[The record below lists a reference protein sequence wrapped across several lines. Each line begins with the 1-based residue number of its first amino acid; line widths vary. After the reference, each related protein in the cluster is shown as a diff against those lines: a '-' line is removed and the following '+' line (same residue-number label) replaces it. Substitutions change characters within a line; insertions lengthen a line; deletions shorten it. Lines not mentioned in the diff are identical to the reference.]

1 MANHNFNITL
11 AKRYGIEEAILI
23 EHIYWW
29 IHKNECEE
37 VEDMVHDGAVWCRST
52 ARGFAKYIPYMKPD
66 KIWRILKKLEGRV
79 LRVGNYNRQALNQTL
94 WYTFT
99 DDFVKELIGLDYDF
113 EKIKNAILKNEKSN
127 NSIINNPIK
136 EDNIIEDKE
145 NKLSNDNSK
154 SAYSDDFLKF
164 WEAYGLCRDKGT
176 TYKRWK
182 NLSKKDKEAALKAL
196 PDYFSD
202 CKRCDRKKRYPAV
215 YLSKRTWED
224 DFSNQEKE
232 EEKEELPAGLTP
244 ETWALRQ
251 GWMYKFIPRI
261 AERITPDM
269 FLTLQG
275 LSHFKPDVFKDII
288 EDIDKSDFNGDIV
301 TEFDRLRFT
310 ENYASRIDL

>member
-1 MANHNFNITL
+1 MAKVLNKTKGFGSISRDCVYDNELSDRARFLYVYMACKPEGWEFYQDKVAEELGYKKDTLRKYLDELITRGWITELEQHNDGKFGCLEYIIEIERCDGNLPIRKKPDTEKTRNGKNPNQRNIDSISSDISISSD
-11 AKRYGIEEAILI
+11 KRDIEE
-23 EHIYWW
+23 
-29 IHKNECEE
+29 
-37 VEDMVHDGAVWCRST
+37 
-52 ARGFAKYIPYMKPD
+52 
-66 KIWRILKKLEGRV
+66 
-79 LRVGNYNRQALNQTL
+79 
-94 WYTFT
+94 
-99 DDFVKELIGLDYDF
+99 
-113 EKIKNAILKNEKSN
+113 KS
-127 NSIINNPIK
+127 I
-136 EDNIIEDKE
+136 
-145 NKLSNDNSK
+145 SNDIPK
-154 SAYSDDFLKF
+154 SAYSDDFQEF
-164 WEAYGLCRDKGT
+164 WEAYGYCRDKGT

-196 PDYFSD
+196 PEYFAD

-224 DFSNQEKE
+224 DFSTQIKE

-261 AERITPDM
+261 AEKITPDM

-301 TEFDRLRFT
+301 TEFDRLRLT
-310 ENYASRIDL
+310 DNYASRIDL